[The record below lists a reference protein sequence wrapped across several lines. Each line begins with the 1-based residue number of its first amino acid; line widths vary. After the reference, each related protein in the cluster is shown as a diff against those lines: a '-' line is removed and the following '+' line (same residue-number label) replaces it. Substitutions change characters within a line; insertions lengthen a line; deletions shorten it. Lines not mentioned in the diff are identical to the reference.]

1 MWNKDIIITLIE
13 FIKFSKKIYYK
24 NNLEI
29 SNKWYIFKNLYYKI
43 KRNLKNL
50 NLEDIYEYSKILNN
64 GENFCR
70 NISLKMIISNE
81 KKLIEHKCIYIF
93 YGFRY

>member
-24 NNLEI
+24 NNLDKI
-29 SNKWYIFKNLYYKI
+29 IHINDNYFKNLYYKI

-50 NLEDIYEYSKILNN
+50 NLKDLEYIYEYSKVLNN
-64 GENFCR
+64 GENFY
-70 NISLKMIISNE
+70 SN
-81 KKLIEHKCIYIF
+81 KV
-93 YGFRY
+93 

>member
-24 NNLEI
+24 TNLEKLI
-29 SNKWYIFKNLYYKI
+29 QINDKYFKNLYYKI

-50 NLEDIYEYSKILNN
+50 NLEEIYEYKFKDDYIQRKKINKN
-64 GENFCR
+64 
-70 NISLKMIISNE
+70 
-81 KKLIEHKCIYIF
+81 KCIIF
-93 YGFRY
+93 FTVLDIKR